1 MEMKRERERRSEA
14 VLCAC
19 VWWKDAEWGR
29 EDGVTRKKE
38 SYPFQRESMQQIVH
52 PMEASQGGRGGREG
66 LGCGEVKVE

>member
-1 MEMKRERERRSEA
+1 MR
-14 VLCAC
+14 VC